1 MDNWQFWLI
10 AGAMTLAV
18 AAVLLRA
25 MARAGD
31 DLRAAAEFDIKVYK
45 DQLAEIE
52 RDLTRGTLPPEEAD
66 RQRAEVSRRLLEADR
81 AAQAGN
87 APVRRGGV
95 RVAAAVVAVILA
107 GAFFAYDR
115 LGALGYPDLPL
126 SLRLQMSENLR
137 AARPDQATAEAQAPK
152 PEAQPVDPAF
162 ADLIDK
168 LRAAVAARPTD
179 VKGLEL
185 LASNE
190 ARLGNLPAARKAMEQ
205 LVAVKGDQASAD
217 DHAALAE
224 VMIMAAAGAVT
235 PEAEQ
240 ALTRAL
246 AIDPDNG
253 TARFYSGE
261 LMAQI
266 GRYDM
271 TFRLWAPLL
280 DKAAQ
285 DGGPQDAPWIAPI
298 RAQIEDIAFRAG
310 EKYTLPEAAMP
321 QAAMPQAAMPG
332 PDAGAVAAAAEMTPE
347 ERQAMIEGMVAQL
360 DTRLQDE
367 GGSPEEWARLVN
379 ALVQLDR
386 LPNAQAAYDRAKVA
400 LKGDTVGTS
409 ALRELAVTS
418 GLTP

>member
-10 AGAMTLAV
+10 AGALTLAI
-18 AAVLLRA
+18 AATLLRA
-25 MARAGD
+25 LTRAGG
-31 DLRAAAEFDIKVYK
+31 DLRAAAEFDVRVYK

-52 RDLTRGTLPPEEAD
+52 RDLARGTLPPEEAD
-66 RQRAEVSRRLLEADR
+66 RQRAEVSRRLLDADR
-81 AAQAGN
+81 ALQGGS
-87 APVRRGGV
+87 APVRRGG
-95 RVAAAVVAVILA
+95 AVVASALVALILV
-107 GAFFAYDR
+107 GSFFAYDR
-115 LGALGYPDLPL
+115 LGAPGYPDLPL
-126 SLRLQMSENLR
+126 SLRLQLSEERR
-137 AARPDQATAEAQAPK
+137 AARPDQATAEAAAPTPAPQA
-152 PEAQPVDPAF
+152 VDPAF
-162 ADLIDK
+162 ADLMEK
-168 LRAAVAARPTD
+168 LRAAVAARPDD

-190 ARLGNLPAARKAMEQ
+190 ARLGNMSAARKAMEQ
-205 LVAVKGDQASAD
+205 LVAAKGDTATAE

-224 VMIMAAAGAVT
+224 VMIMAAAGVVT

-246 AIDPDNG
+246 ALDPDNG
-253 TARFYSGE
+253 TARFYSGV
-261 LMAQI
+261 LMAQV
-266 GRYDM
+266 GRYDL

-280 DKAAQ
+280 DK
-285 DGGPQDAPWIAPI
+285 GPQDAPWIAPI

-321 QAAMPQAAMPG
+321 G
-332 PDAGAVAAAAEMTPE
+332 PDAGAVAAAAEMTAE

-360 DTRLQDE
+360 DTRLQTE

-386 LPNAQAAYDRAKVA
+386 LPDAQAAYDRSKVA
-400 LKGDTVGTS
+400 LKGDTVGLS
-409 ALRELAVTS
+409 ALKELAVTS

>member
-10 AGAMTLAV
+10 AGAVTLAV

-25 MARAGD
+25 MARAGE
-31 DLRAAAEFDIKVYK
+31 DLRTAAEFDVRVYK

-52 RDLTRGTLPPEEAD
+52 RDLIRGTLPPEEAD
-66 RQRAEVSRRLLEADR
+66 RQRAEVARRLLEADR
-81 AAQAGN
+81 AAQGGT
-87 APVRRGGV
+87 APVRRGGIPI
-95 RVAAAVVAVILA
+95 AAAVVAVTLA
-107 GAFFAYDR
+107 GTFLAYDR
-115 LGALGYPDLPL
+115 LGAPGYPDLPL

-162 ADLIDK
+162 ADLMK
-168 LRAAVAARPTD
+168 QLRAAVAVRPTD

-205 LVAVKGDQASAD
+205 LVAAKGDKATAD

-253 TARFYSGE
+253 TARFYSGV

-266 GRYDM
+266 GRYDV
-271 TFRLWAPLL
+271 TFRLWEPLL
-280 DKAAQ
+280 EK
-285 DGGPQDAPWIAPI
+285 GPQDAPWIAPI

-310 EKYTLPEAAMP
+310 EKYTLPEAEMP
-321 QAAMPQAAMPG
+321 DATMPG
-332 PDAGAVAAAAEMTPE
+332 PSAGDVAAAAEMSAE
-347 ERQAMIEGMVAQL
+347 DRQAMIEGMVAQL
-360 DTRLQDE
+360 DTRLQSE

-386 LPNAQAAYDRAKVA
+386 KPDAQAAYDRAKVA

>member
-1 MDNWQFWLI
+1 MDNWHFWLI
-10 AGAMTLAV
+10 AAALTLAV
-18 AAVLLRA
+18 AAVFLRA
-25 MARAGD
+25 MARAGG
-31 DLRAAAEFDIKVYK
+31 DLDAAAEFDIKVYK
-45 DQLAEIE
+45 DQLSEIE
-52 RDLTRGTLPPEEAD
+52 RDLARGTLPPEEAD
-66 RQRAEVSRRLLEADR
+66 RQRAEVSRRLLDADR
-81 AAQAGN
+81 ALQAG
-87 APVRRGGV
+87 PVTARRGGIPI
-95 RVAAAVVAVILA
+95 AATVVAVMLA
-107 GAFFAYDR
+107 GAFLAYDR
-115 LGALGYPDLPL
+115 LGAPGYPDLPL
-126 SLRLQMSENLR
+126 SLRLQMSEDRR
-137 AARPDQATAEAQAPK
+137 AARPDQATAEAAAPK
-152 PEAQPVDPAF
+152 TEAQPVDPAF
-162 ADLIDK
+162 ADLMEK
-168 LRAAVAARPTD
+168 LRAAVAERPND

-190 ARLGNLPAARKAMEQ
+190 ARLGNLPAARQAMTQ
-205 LVAVKGDQASAD
+205 LVAAKGDQATAD

-224 VMIMAAAGAVT
+224 VMIMAAAGVVT

-253 TARFYSGE
+253 TARFYSGV
-261 LMAQI
+261 LMAQV

-280 DKAAQ
+280 DK
-285 DGGPQDAPWIAPI
+285 GPQDAPWIAPI

-321 QAAMPQAAMPG
+321 G
-332 PDAGAVAAAAEMTPE
+332 PDAGAVAAAADMTPE

-360 DTRLQDE
+360 DTRLQSE

-386 LPNAQAAYDRAKVA
+386 IPDAQAAYDRSKVA
-400 LKGDTVGTS
+400 LKGDTVGLS

>member
-10 AGAMTLAV
+10 AGAVTLAV

-31 DLRAAAEFDIKVYK
+31 DLRAAAEFDVRVYK

-81 AAQAGN
+81 AAQGGN
-87 APVRRGGV
+87 APVRRGGIP
-95 RVAAAVVAVILA
+95 VAAAVVAVTLA
-107 GAFFAYDR
+107 GAFLAYDR
-115 LGALGYPDLPL
+115 LGAPGYPDLPL
-126 SLRLQMSENLR
+126 SLRLQMSEDLR
-137 AARPDQATAEAQAPK
+137 AARPDQATAEAKAPK

-205 LVAVKGDQASAD
+205 LVAAKGDQATAD

-253 TARFYSGE
+253 TARFYSGV

-271 TFRLWAPLL
+271 TFRLWEPLL
-280 DKAAQ
+280 DK
-285 DGGPQDAPWIAPI
+285 GPQDAPWIAPI

-310 EKYTLPEAAMP
+310 EKYTLPEAV
-321 QAAMPQAAMPG
+321 MPG
-332 PDAGAVAAAAEMTPE
+332 PDAGDVAAAAEMSAE
-347 ERQAMIEGMVAQL
+347 DRQAMIEGMVAQL
-360 DTRLQDE
+360 DTRLQSE

-379 ALVQLDR
+379 ALVQLNR
-386 LPNAQAAYDRAKVA
+386 LPDAQAAYDRSKVA

-409 ALRELAVTS
+409 ALKELAVTS

>member
-10 AGAMTLAV
+10 AGALTLAI
-18 AAVLLRA
+18 AATLLRA
-25 MARAGD
+25 LTRAGG
-31 DLRAAAEFDIKVYK
+31 DLRAAAEFDVRVYK

-52 RDLTRGTLPPEEAD
+52 RDLARGTLPPEEAD
-66 RQRAEVSRRLLEADR
+66 RQRAEVSRRLLDADR
-81 AAQAGN
+81 ALQGGS
-87 APVRRGGV
+87 APVRRGGAM
-95 RVAAAVVAVILA
+95 VASALVALILV
-107 GAFFAYDR
+107 GSFFAYDR
-115 LGALGYPDLPL
+115 LGAPGYPDLPL
-126 SLRLQMSENLR
+126 SLRLQLSEERR
-137 AARPDQATAEAQAPK
+137 AARPDQATAEAAAPTPAPQA
-152 PEAQPVDPAF
+152 VDPAF
-162 ADLIDK
+162 ADLMEK
-168 LRAAVAARPTD
+168 LRAAVAARPDD

-190 ARLGNLPAARKAMEQ
+190 ARLGNMSAARKAMEQ
-205 LVAVKGDQASAD
+205 LVAAKGDTATAE

-224 VMIMAAAGAVT
+224 VMIMAAAGVVT

-246 AIDPDNG
+246 ALDPDNG
-253 TARFYSGE
+253 TARFYSGV
-261 LMAQI
+261 LMAQV
-266 GRYDM
+266 GRYDL

-280 DKAAQ
+280 DK
-285 DGGPQDAPWIAPI
+285 GPQDAPWIAPI

-310 EKYTLPEAAMP
+310 EKYTLPE
-321 QAAMPQAAMPG
+321 AAMPG

-360 DTRLQDE
+360 DTRLQTE

-386 LPNAQAAYDRAKVA
+386 LPDAQAAYDRSKVA
-400 LKGDTVGTS
+400 LKGDTVGLS
-409 ALRELAVTS
+409 ALKELAVTS

>member
-10 AGAMTLAV
+10 AAAVTLAV

-81 AAQAGN
+81 AAQGGT

-95 RVAAAVVAVILA
+95 PIAAAVVAVILA
-107 GAFFAYDR
+107 GAFLAYDR
-115 LGALGYPDLPL
+115 LGAPGYPDLPL
-126 SLRLQMSENLR
+126 SLRMQMSEDMR

-168 LRAAVAARPTD
+168 LRAAVAERPTD

-190 ARLGNLPAARKAMEQ
+190 ARLGNLPAARKAMEL
-205 LVAVKGDQASAD
+205 LVAAKGDQATAD

-224 VMIMAAAGAVT
+224 VMIVAAAGAVT

-246 AIDPDNG
+246 QLDPDNG
-253 TARFYSGE
+253 TARFYSGV

-271 TFRLWAPLL
+271 TFRLWEPLL
-280 DKAAQ
+280 EK
-285 DGGPQDAPWIAPI
+285 GPQDAPWIAPI

-321 QAAMPQAAMPG
+321 G
-332 PDAGAVAAAAEMTPE
+332 PSAEDVAAAAEMSAE
-347 ERQAMIEGMVAQL
+347 DRQAMIEGMVAQL

-386 LPNAQAAYDRAKVA
+386 LPDAQAAYDRSKEA

>member
-1 MDNWQFWLI
+1 MDNWHFWLI
-10 AGAMTLAV
+10 AAALTLAV

-25 MARAGD
+25 MARAGG
-31 DLRAAAEFDIKVYK
+31 DLDAAAQFDIKVYK
-45 DQLAEIE
+45 DQLSEIE
-52 RDLTRGTLPPEEAD
+52 RDLARGTLPPEEAD
-66 RQRAEVSRRLLEADR
+66 RQRAEVSRRLLDADR
-81 AAQAGN
+81 ALQSGAGK
-87 APVRRGGV
+87 VRQGGIPI
-95 RVAAAVVAVILA
+95 AAAVVAVMLA
-107 GAFFAYDR
+107 GAFLAYDR
-115 LGALGYPDLPL
+115 LGAPGYPDLPL
-126 SLRLQMSENLR
+126 SARLQMSEDLR

-152 PEAQPVDPAF
+152 IESPPVDPAF
-162 ADLIDK
+162 ADLMQK
-168 LRAAVAARPTD
+168 LRAAVAERPDD

-190 ARLGNLPAARKAMEQ
+190 ARLGNLPAARQAMTQ
-205 LVAVKGDQASAD
+205 LLAAKGAQATAD

-224 VMIMAAAGAVT
+224 VMIMAAAGVVT

-253 TARFYSGE
+253 TARFYSGV
-261 LMAQI
+261 LMAQV

-280 DKAAQ
+280 DKAAE
-285 DGGPQDAPWIAPI
+285 DGAAQDAPWIAPI

-310 EKYTLPEAAMP
+310 ERYTLPDAGMP
-321 QAAMPQAAMPG
+321 QSDMPG
-332 PDAGAVAAAAEMTPE
+332 PDAGAVAAAAEMTPQ

-360 DTRLQDE
+360 DTRLQDQ

-386 LPNAQAAYDRAKVA
+386 LPDAQAAYDRSKLA
-400 LKGDTVGTS
+400 LAGDTVGLS
-409 ALRELAVTS
+409 ALKELAVTA

>member
-10 AGAMTLAV
+10 AGAVTLAV

-45 DQLAEIE
+45 DQLTEIE

-87 APVRRGGV
+87 GPVRRGGIP
-95 RVAAAVVAVILA
+95 VAAAVVAVILA
-107 GAFFAYDR
+107 GAFLAYDR
-115 LGALGYPDLPL
+115 LGAPGYPDLPL
-126 SLRLQMSENLR
+126 SLRLQMSEDLR
-137 AARPDQATAEAQAPK
+137 AARPDQATAEAIAPK
-152 PEAQPVDPAF
+152 AEAQPVDPAF
-162 ADLIDK
+162 ADLIGK
-168 LRAAVAARPTD
+168 LRAAVAERPTD

-205 LVAVKGDQASAD
+205 LVAAKGDGATAE

-224 VMIMAAAGAVT
+224 VMIMAAAGVVT

-246 AIDPDNG
+246 ALDPDNG
-253 TARFYSGE
+253 TARFYSGV
-261 LMAQI
+261 LMAQV
-266 GRYDM
+266 GRYDV

-280 DKAAQ
+280 DTAAQ

-310 EKYTLPEAAMP
+310 EKYTLPEAV
-321 QAAMPQAAMPG
+321 MPG
-332 PDAGAVAAAAEMTPE
+332 PDAGDVAAAAEMSAE
-347 ERQAMIEGMVAQL
+347 DRQAMIEGMVAQL
-360 DTRLQDE
+360 DTRLQSE

-386 LPNAQAAYDRAKVA
+386 LPEAQAAYDRSKVA

-409 ALRELAVTS
+409 ALKELAVTS

>member
-10 AGAMTLAV
+10 AAAVTLAV

-25 MARAGD
+25 MARAGE

-45 DQLAEIE
+45 DQLTEIE

-95 RVAAAVVAVILA
+95 PIAAAVVAVILA
-107 GAFFAYDR
+107 GAFLAYDR
-115 LGALGYPDLPL
+115 LGAPGYPDLPL

-205 LVAVKGDQASAD
+205 LVSAKGDQATAE

-253 TARFYSGE
+253 TARFYSGV

-280 DKAAQ
+280 DK
-285 DGGPQDAPWIAPI
+285 GPQDAPWIAPI

-310 EKYTLPEAAMP
+310 EKYTLPE
-321 QAAMPQAAMPG
+321 AAMPG

-386 LPNAQAAYDRAKVA
+386 MPDAQAAYDRSKVA

>member
-1 MDNWQFWLI
+1 MDNWHFWLI
-10 AGAMTLAV
+10 AAALTLAV
-18 AAVLLRA
+18 AAILLRA

-31 DLRAAAEFDIKVYK
+31 DLDAAAEFDIKVYK
-45 DQLAEIE
+45 DQLSEIE
-52 RDLTRGTLPPEEAD
+52 RDLARGTLPPEEAD
-66 RQRAEVSRRLLEADR
+66 RQRAEVSRRLLDADR
-81 AAQAGN
+81 ALQATPIK
-87 APVRRGGV
+87 ARRGGIPI
-95 RVAAAVVAVILA
+95 AATVVAVMLA
-107 GAFFAYDR
+107 GAFLAYDR
-115 LGALGYPDLPL
+115 LGAPGYPDLPL
-126 SLRLQMSENLR
+126 SLRLQMSEDRR
-137 AARPDQATAEAQAPK
+137 AARPDQATAEAAAPK
-152 PEAQPVDPAF
+152 TEAQPVDPAF
-162 ADLIDK
+162 AELMEK
-168 LRAAVAARPTD
+168 LRAAVAERPND

-190 ARLGNLPAARKAMEQ
+190 ARLGNLPAARQAMTQ
-205 LVAVKGDQASAD
+205 LVAAKGDQATAD

-224 VMIMAAAGAVT
+224 VMIMAAAGFVT

-253 TARFYSGE
+253 TARFYSGV
-261 LMAQI
+261 LMAQV

-280 DKAAQ
+280 DK
-285 DGGPQDAPWIAPI
+285 GPQDAPWIAPI

-321 QAAMPQAAMPG
+321 G
-332 PDAGAVAAAAEMTPE
+332 PDAGAVAAAADMTPE

-360 DTRLQDE
+360 DTRLQSE

-386 LPNAQAAYDRAKVA
+386 LPDAQAAYDRSKVA
-400 LKGDTVGTS
+400 LKGDTVGLS
-409 ALRELAVTS
+409 ALKELAVTS